1 MCGLNARVYDH
12 PGVRAAESN
21 QYRVTNQIEK
31 LYFWLTWWIAEKRLR
46 AFGRVRLQNFE
57 QSLDTG
63 RRVEE
68 FVMTDMPDLPE
79 RTDDKTAEDAGHDL
93 TREMSH
99 LHRG

>member
-1 MCGLNARVYDH
+1 MRVERTSLRPPRR
-12 PGVRAAESN
+12 PGRL
-21 QYRVTNQIEK
+21 IEQVLSHQPNRE
-31 LYFWLTWWIAEKRLR
+31 LYFSLGWWIAEKRLR

-79 RTDDKTAEDAGHDL
+79 RTDDNTAEDAGRDL
-93 TREMSH
+93 TGKMSH